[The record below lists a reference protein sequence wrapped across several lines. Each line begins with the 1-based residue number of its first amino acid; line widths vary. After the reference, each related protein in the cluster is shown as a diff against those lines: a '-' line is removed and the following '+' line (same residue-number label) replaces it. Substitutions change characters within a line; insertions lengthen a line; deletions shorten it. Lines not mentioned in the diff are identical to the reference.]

1 LGAKKAMKDIYRV
14 LGVPRTARPEE
25 IKAAYRKLAKELH
38 PDRNPGN
45 PRAAER
51 FKEISAAYDILGDE
65 KKRARFDAGEIDS
78 SGAERRDFHYASRGG
93 RRGGADDP
101 FAAGPGAG
109 FGRDFGVNVEDLFA
123 DLFANRRRG
132 GAGQP
137 FRQRGAD
144 RSFSIAISF
153 IEAAR
158 GGTRR
163 LTLPGADKTLDV
175 NFPPGISDGQK
186 IRLKHQGEPGMG
198 ADAGD
203 ALIEV
208 KVEPHPFFTRKG
220 NDVHCELPVTLQE
233 AVLGAKIN
241 APTTDGMVAL
251 TVPRNSNTGTQLRL
265 KGKGI
270 KDAKTGR
277 RGDQYVI
284 LKVMLPEGDDAG
296 LDKFARTLRPGGA
309 DVRRGYTVD

>member
-1 LGAKKAMKDIYRV
+1 MKDIYRV
-14 LGVPRTARPEE
+14 LGVPRTARQDE

-65 KKRARFDAGEIDS
+65 KKRARFDAGEIDG
-78 SGAERRDFHYASRGG
+78 SGAERRDFHYAGRGG
-93 RRGGADDP
+93 RRPGGGDDP
-101 FAAGPGAG
+101 FAGGG
-109 FGRDFGVNVEDLFA
+109 FGRDFGVNVEDIFA

-132 GAGQP
+132 GASQQ
-137 FRQRGAD
+137 FRQRGGD
-144 RSFSIAISF
+144 RNFSIAISF

-186 IRLKHQGEPGMG
+186 IRLKHQGEPGVG

-220 NDVHCELPVTLQE
+220 HDVHCELPVTLRE

-241 APTTDGMVAL
+241 APTADGMVAL

-284 LKVMLPEGDDAG
+284 LKVVLPEGDDAA
-296 LDKFARTLRPGGA
+296 LEKFVRGSAPDRA
-309 DVRRGYTVD
+309 DVRRDYTVD